1 MASLKNEI
9 IGSWKLLSYI
19 EVPVGEG
26 ESLFPLGKSPKGIL
40 LYSPDGYMSVQ
51 ISASEE
57 MYFISDDRMMASKE
71 EMQKRLERYIAF
83 SGRYVVDNDMAC
95 VIYSIENSLYPQW
108 ENTKQI
114 RKLDFEGDILYQKSL
129 DPIRSGGKMVH
140 AYMTWKKVVKSV
152 FEDQKL
158 NGHEIQLT

>member
-19 EVPVGEG
+19 EVPVGGG
-26 ESLFPLGKSPKGIL
+26 ESLFPLGKSPNGNLI
-40 LYSPDGYMSVQ
+40 YSPDGYMSVQ
-51 ISASEE
+51 ISASDE
-57 MYFISDDRMMASKE
+57 MIFSSDDRILASME
-71 EMQKRLERYIAF
+71 ELQMRIQRYIAF
-83 SGRYVVDNDMAC
+83 GGRYVVDNDMAC

-129 DPIRSGGKMVH
+129 EPIRSGGQFVH
-140 AYMTWKKVVKSV
+140 AYMTWKRVEKTP
-152 FEDQKL
+152 FEEIKL
-158 NGHEIQLT
+158 NNEEVDLK